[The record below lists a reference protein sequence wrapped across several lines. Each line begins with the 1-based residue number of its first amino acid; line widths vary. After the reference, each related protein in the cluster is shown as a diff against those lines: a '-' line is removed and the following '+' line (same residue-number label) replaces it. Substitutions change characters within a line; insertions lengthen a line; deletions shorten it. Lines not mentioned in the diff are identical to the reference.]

1 MAGSPA
7 ACRLHCAVLFAE
19 TAGSITGWVYSLSAV
34 AAAAEGAIVA
44 ASIAAVAGE
53 TDAAES
59 AAAGPRKVASQLR

>member
-34 AAAAEGAIVA
+34 AAAEGAIVA

-59 AAAGPRKVASQLR
+59 AAAGPRKVASQLH

>member
-1 MAGSPA
+1 M
-7 ACRLHCAVLFAE
+7 
-19 TAGSITGWVYSLSAV
+19 YSLSA
-34 AAAAEGAIVA
+34 AAVEGATVA